1 MSDAQGLLCAI
12 AATAVDVAVLAG
24 WREHRRRR
32 RANLDAVGWVDWTLV
47 QVIAL
52 IVAAIAGWVAL
63 KA

>member
-12 AATAVDVAVLAG
+12 AATAVVVAVLAG

-32 RANLDAVGWVDWTLV
+32 RANPDAVGWVDWTLV

-52 IVAAIAGWVAL
+52 IVAAIAGWIAL

>member
-12 AATAVDVAVLAG
+12 AATAVGVAVLAG

-32 RANLDAVGWVDWTLV
+32 RVNPDAVGWVDWTLV

-52 IVAAIAGWVAL
+52 VVAAIAGWVAL

>member
-1 MSDAQGLLCAI
+1 MSDTQGLLCAI
-12 AATAVDVAVLAG
+12 AIAALCVAVLAG

-32 RANLDAVGWVDWTLV
+32 RADPDAVGWVDWTLV

-52 IVAAIAGWVAL
+52 IVAAIASWIAL